1 MKLFYREFGTGEKN
15 LMVIHGLF
23 GSSKNWIGNS
33 KELSEDRK
41 VYAIDLRNHGDSPH
55 SDSHT
60 LDDMISDLKEFIED
74 HNIRNPILLG
84 HSMGGLNAMYFALR
98 FPDLISGL
106 MIVDIAPRNYEV
118 HYDREFA
125 CLNLDVS
132 QFTSRS
138 DLDLEMSKI
147 YPDPFI
153 RQFLQ
158 MNLEK
163 LETGYK
169 WKLNVPS
176 LQAAKKAL
184 YFEKANL
191 QAFQKKSLFI
201 LGEDSDYIN
210 DSDLDLIQKHFPNS
224 EINWISGAGHYLHF
238 THQKKFMELCLA
250 HLSNRE

>member
-1 MKLFYREFGTGEKN
+1 MKLFFREYGTSKKN
-15 LMVIHGLF
+15 LIVIHGLF

-33 KELSEDRK
+33 KELSENWK
-41 VYAIDLRNHGDSPH
+41 VYSIDLRNHGDSPH

-60 LDDMISDLKEFIED
+60 LEDMISDLKDFIEE
-74 HNIRNPILLG
+74 HNIEKPILLG

-106 MIVDIAPRNYEV
+106 IIVDIAPRNYDV
-118 HYDREFA
+118 HYIREFA

-147 YPDPFI
+147 YPDVFI

-163 LETGYK
+163 LDTGYK
-169 WKLNVPS
+169 WKLNVAS

-191 QAFQKKSLFI
+191 QAFPKKSLFI
-201 LGEDSDYIN
+201 LGKDSDYIH
-210 DSDLDLIQKHFPNS
+210 DSDPDLIQSYFSNS
-224 EINWISGAGHYLHF
+224 EIKWIPDAGHYLHF
-238 THQKKFMELCLA
+238 THQKKFMELCLDF
-250 HLSNRE
+250 LQE